1 METSALTAARS
12 ADRPSSWPERARGP
26 VRLLATVV
34 LGIAV
39 LNVVGWI
46 AHVDTLVRWDPGL
59 TSMKVNTALA
69 LAVLSVTVLVDRP
82 AVRRVAAGVVMVF
95 GLCITLEHALGVDL
109 GFGQVLVDDWTNR
122 GAESA
127 GRPALTTAVALVAL
141 AAASLLRRERRSPVP
156 QLLASASL
164 ILGLVAFYGYM
175 FDAASLYGASDD
187 DTTMSIPTAVALV
200 VLSLA
205 SLLAEPRGALQWI
218 FFGRDPGAAL
228 QRLLIPLTVLV
239 LPVAGLVLFD
249 GHRTG
254 RIGDAFA
261 FALLIVITI
270 GVVIAIGLGA
280 GQVARSIDDDRER
293 LVAELHEA
301 NQELE
306 DRVRMRSHQLNR
318 QRTKLVLLE
327 ERDRI
332 ARDLH
337 DRVIQ
342 RIFAAGLQVAG
353 LSRAQQKAASAE
365 GHADATLVD
374 RLNGVAAELDLAIR
388 ELRNSIFELTSVDD
402 HDNLE
407 AMVREVASRASRI
420 LGFMPRVEVT
430 GEVVGVQPE
439 LVAQLASVMQE
450 GLSNVARHAH
460 ASSAEVSLQV
470 TATDLLVRITDDGTG
485 MPDPLPRSS
494 GISNLLSRA
503 RNLGGSATWTPNEPG
518 GTVMV
523 WTVPRNGAPR
533 AEGYGNVTA
542 VTVSDRVHSPAASPV
557 S

>member
-1 METSALTAARS
+1 METSAPTAARPVE
-12 ADRPSSWPERARGP
+12 RPSSWAERARGR
-26 VRLLATVV
+26 VRLLAAVV
-34 LGIAV
+34 LGIAFLTV
-39 LNVVGWI
+39 LGWV
-46 AHVDTLVRWDPGL
+46 AHVETLVRWDNDL
-59 TSMKVNTALA
+59 TSMKLNTALA
-69 LAVLSVTVLVDRP
+69 FAALAAALLTER
-82 AVRRVAAGVVMVF
+82 AAARRVAAGVVLAF
-95 GLCITLEHALGVDL
+95 GLLVTVEHTFQVGL
-109 GFGQVLVDDWTNR
+109 GFDELLVDDWTNPTD
-122 GAESA
+122 GA
-127 GRPALTTAVALVAL
+127 GRPALTTTIALIAL
-141 AAASLLRRERRSPVP
+141 AAAALLRRERRSPVP
-156 QLLASASL
+156 QLFASASL
-164 ILGLVAFYGYM
+164 ILGLVASYGYM
-175 FDAASLYGASDD
+175 FDAASLYGAGYEATISL
-187 DTTMSIPTAVALV
+187 PTAVSLV

-249 GHRTG
+249 GQRDERFG
-254 RIGDAFA
+254 EAFA

-280 GQVARSIDDDRER
+280 GQVARAIDDDRER
-293 LVAELHEA
+293 LLAELHDA

-353 LSRAQQKAASAE
+353 LSRAQHKAAAAD
-365 GHADATLVD
+365 GHADPVLVD

-402 HDNLE
+402 HDNVE

-450 GLSNVARHAH
+450 GLSNVARHAQ
-460 ASSAEVSLQV
+460 ASSAEVALHV
-470 TATDLLVRITDDGTG
+470 TESDLRVRITDDGIG

-494 GISNLLSRA
+494 GISNLMNRA
-503 RNLGGSATWTPNEPG
+503 RNLGGIATWTANEPK
-518 GTVMV
+518 GTVLT
-523 WTVPRNGAPR
+523 WRVPRRPGEELDP
-533 AEGYGNVTA
+533 T
-542 VTVSDRVHSPAASPV
+542 PPV
-557 S
+557 SIDAED

>member
-26 VRLLATVV
+26 VRVLAGLV
-34 LGIAV
+34 LGIAL

-46 AHVDTLVRWDPGL
+46 AHVDTLVRWDLDL

-69 LAVLSVTVLVDRP
+69 LAALSITILVDGP
-82 AVRRVAAGVVMVF
+82 GVRRVAAGVVMVF
-95 GLCITLEHALGVDL
+95 GVCVTVEHMLGADL
-109 GFGQVLVDDWTNR
+109 GFGQVLVEDWTNPAT
-122 GAESA
+122 GNA
-127 GRPALTTAVALVAL
+127 GRPALTTAIALIAL
-141 AAASLLRRERRSPVP
+141 AAAALLRRERRSPVP

-175 FDAASLYGASDD
+175 FDAASLYGASND
-187 DTTMSIPTAVALV
+187 DTTMSIPTAVSLV

-249 GHRTG
+249 GQRAG
-254 RIGDAFA
+254 RFEQPFA

-353 LSRAQQKAASAE
+353 LSRAQQKAAE
-365 GHADATLVD
+365 GHADPTLVD

-450 GLSNVARHAH
+450 GLSNVARHAQ
-460 ASSAEVSLQV
+460 ASSAEVSLRV
-470 TATDLLVRITDDGTG
+470 TETDLRVRITDDGIG

-503 RNLGGSATWTPNEPG
+503 RNLGGSASWTPNEPV

>member
-1 METSALTAARS
+1 
-12 ADRPSSWPERARGP
+12 
-26 VRLLATVV
+26 
-34 LGIAV
+34 
-39 LNVVGWI
+39 
-46 AHVDTLVRWDPGL
+46 
-59 TSMKVNTALA
+59 
-69 LAVLSVTVLVDRP
+69 
-82 AVRRVAAGVVMVF
+82 
-95 GLCITLEHALGVDL
+95 
-109 GFGQVLVDDWTNR
+109 
-122 GAESA
+122 
-127 GRPALTTAVALVAL
+127 
-141 AAASLLRRERRSPVP
+141 VP

-164 ILGLVAFYGYM
+164 ILGLVAAYGYL
-175 FDAASLYGASDD
+175 FDAASLYGTGDG
-187 DTTMSIPTAVALV
+187 TTMSASTAVSLV

-239 LPVAGLVLFD
+239 LPVAGLVLFN
-249 GHRTG
+249 GQRSERFG
-254 RIGDAFA
+254 VAFA

-301 NQELE
+301 NRELE
-306 DRVRMRSHQLNR
+306 DRVRTRSHQLNR

-353 LSRAQQKAASAE
+353 LSRAQHKAAVAD
-365 GHADATLVD
+365 GHGDPALVD

-450 GLSNVARHAH
+450 GLSNVARHAQ
-460 ASSAEVSLQV
+460 ASSAEVALHV
-470 TATDLLVRITDDGTG
+470 TETDLRVRITDDGIG

-503 RNLGGSATWTPNEPG
+503 RNLGGSASWTPHEPA

-533 AEGYGNVTA
+533 AEGYGNRTA
-542 VTVSDRVHSPAASPV
+542 VTVSDRVHSPAASSV

>member
-1 METSALTAARS
+1 METSAPPAARPV
-12 ADRPSSWPERARGP
+12 DRPSSWSERARGP
-26 VRLLATVV
+26 VRLLAGVV
-34 LGIAV
+34 LCIAL
-39 LNVVGWI
+39 LNVVGWV
-46 AHVDTLVRWDPGL
+46 AHVEPLVRWGDDL
-59 TSMKVNTALA
+59 TNMKLNTALA
-69 LAVLSVTVLVDRP
+69 LAALSATLLKDGP
-82 AVRRVAAGVVMVF
+82 SARRVTAGVVMVF
-95 GLCITLEHALGVDL
+95 GLTVVLEHALGFDIGL
-109 GFGQVLVDDWTNR
+109 NELLVDDWASRT
-122 GAESA
+122 ADSA
-127 GRPALTTAVALVAL
+127 GRPALMAGIALTAL
-141 AAASLLRRERRSPVP
+141 AAAALVRRERRSPVP

-164 ILGLVAFYGYM
+164 ILGLVASYGYM
-175 FDAASLYGASDD
+175 FDAVSLLGASD
-187 DTTMSIPTAVALV
+187 DTTMSVPTSVSLV

-249 GHRTG
+249 GQRSG
-254 RIGDAFA
+254 RFGEAFA
-261 FALLIVITI
+261 WALLIVITI

-280 GQVARSIDDDRER
+280 GQVARAIDDDRER

-301 NQELE
+301 NRELE
-306 DRVRMRSHQLNR
+306 DRVRTRSHQLNR

-353 LSRAQQKAASAE
+353 LSRAQHKAAVAD
-365 GHADATLVD
+365 GHADPALVD

-420 LGFMPRVEVT
+420 LGFMPRIEVT

-450 GLSNVARHAH
+450 GLSNVARHAQ
-460 ASSAEVSLQV
+460 ASSAEVALHV
-470 TATDLLVRITDDGTG
+470 TETDLRVRITDDGIG

-503 RNLGGSATWTPNEPG
+503 RNLGGSATWTPHEPA

-533 AEGYGNVTA
+533 TEGYGNVTA

>member
-1 METSALTAARS
+1 METSALTAARP
-12 ADRPSSWPERARGP
+12 AERPSSWPERARGR
-26 VRLLATVV
+26 VRLLAGVV
-34 LGIAV
+34 LCIALLDV
-39 LNVVGWI
+39 LGWI
-46 AHVDTLVRWDPGL
+46 AHVETLVSWNPSL

-69 LAVLSVTVLVDRP
+69 FAALASTLLLDRP
-82 AVRRVAAGVVMVF
+82 RARRVAAGGVIGYGLSVVV
-95 GLCITLEHALGVDL
+95 EHTLGVDFRL
-109 GFGQVLVDDWTNR
+109 SELLVDDWT
-122 GAESA
+122 GAA
-127 GRPALTTAVALVAL
+127 ADHPGRPALTTAVALLALAL
-141 AAASLLRRERRSPVP
+141 AALLRQERRSPVP
-156 QLLASASL
+156 QLFASASL
-164 ILGLVAFYGYM
+164 IIGLVASYGYL
-175 FDAASLYGASDD
+175 FDASTLYGVSY
-187 DTTMSIPTAVALV
+187 DTTMSLPTAICLV
-200 VLSLA
+200 VLSLG

-218 FFGRDPGAAL
+218 SYGRDPGAAL
-228 QRLLIPLTVLV
+228 QRLLIPLTVIV
-239 LPVAGLVLFD
+239 LPVAGLVLYD
-249 GHRTG
+249 AQSSRTLG
-254 RIGDAFA
+254 LAFTW
-261 FALLIVITI
+261 ALLIVITI

-293 LVAELHEA
+293 LLAELHEA

-342 RIFAAGLQVAG
+342 RIFAAGLQISG
-353 LSRAQQKAASAE
+353 LSRAQHKLAVAE
-365 GHADATLVD
+365 DRADPALVGS
-374 RLNGVAAELDLAIR
+374 LNGVAAELDLAIR
-388 ELRNSIFELTSVDD
+388 ELRNSIFELTSIDD

-407 AMVREVASRASRI
+407 QMVREVASRASRI

-460 ASSAEVSLQV
+460 ASSAEVSLHV
-470 TATDLLVRITDDGTG
+470 TERDLRVRISDDGIG

-503 RNLGGSATWTPNEPG
+503 RNLGGSASWTPDDPV

-523 WTVPRNGAPR
+523 WTVPRDGVPR
-533 AEGYGNVTA
+533 TEGYGNVTA
-542 VTVSDRVHSPAASPV
+542 VTVSDRVHSPAASTV